1 MPLRQCP
8 PGIICFSPSTLVFMI
23 FLIIA
28 LFGIFYFLQQ
38 NAATSFSLAQPQQA
52 PPVVINQIEKG
63 GDDRWSKTPAI
74 NTISFAGGD
83 DRYTQAPLPLRQ
95 DPWLTPTRLASA
107 PALNIPT
114 RGFAPDY
121 KPMGTLKRADGT
133 YLPLY
138 GRPTTRSDRFN
149 YYTRTDTY
157 NPVPLPLEYKKRNC
171 MDDVG
176 CNEIMSGEELRIAG
190 EGHPLKV
197 SLYNTEIPVV
207 L

>member
-28 LFGIFYFLQQ
+28 LFGIFYFLQL
-38 NAATSFSLAQPQQA
+38 NATHSPTPSRLFSTSQSPQPQPLA
-52 PPVVINQIEKG
+52 IINQIEKG
-63 GDDRWSKTPAI
+63 
-74 NTISFAGGD
+74 D
-83 DRYTQAPLPLRQ
+83 DRYSQAPLPLRES
-95 DPWLTPTRLASA
+95 PWFTPPRLSSA

-121 KPMGTLKRADGT
+121 KPMGTLKRGDGS

-157 NPVPLPLEYKKRNC
+157 NPVPLPLEFKRRNC

-176 CNEIMSGEELRIAG
+176 CNEISSGEELRIAG
-190 EGHPLKV
+190 EHQPLKV

>member
-63 GDDRWSKTPAI
+63 GDDRYS
-74 NTISFAGGD
+74 
-83 DRYTQAPLPLRQ
+83 QAPLPLRQ

-157 NPVPLPLEYKKRNC
+157 NPVPLPLEFKKRNC

>member
-1 MPLRQCP
+1 MPTRQCP
-8 PGIICFSPSTLVFMI
+8 PGIICFSPSTLVFLI

-28 LFGIFYFLQQ
+28 LFGIFYFLQL
-38 NAATSFSLAQPQQA
+38 NSSPSIRHYTTAASAPQA
-52 PPVVINQIEKG
+52 PPVAIINQIDK
-63 GDDRWSKTPAI
+63 
-74 NTISFAGGD
+74 GD

-95 DPWLTPTRLASA
+95 SPWLTPTRLSSA

-157 NPVPLPLEYKKRNC
+157 NPVPLPLEFKRRNC

-176 CNEIMSGEELRIAG
+176 CNEISSGEELRIAG
-190 EGHPLKV
+190 EHNPLKV

>member
-1 MPLRQCP
+1 MPVRQCP
-8 PGIICFSPSTLVFMI
+8 PGIICFSPSTLVSLI

-28 LFGIFYFLQQ
+28 LFGIFYFLQL
-38 NAATSFSLAQPQQA
+38 NATSNTHTIHYKQRQQQQA
-52 PPVVINQIEKG
+52 PPVIINQIDK
-63 GDDRWSKTPAI
+63 
-74 NTISFAGGD
+74 GD
-83 DRYTQAPLPLRQ
+83 DRYSQAPLPLRES
-95 DPWLTPTRLASA
+95 PWLAPTRLSSA

-157 NPVPLPLEYKKRNC
+157 NPVPLPLEFKKRNC

-176 CNEIMSGEELRIAG
+176 CNEVSSGEEFRIAG
-190 EGHPLKV
+190 EHKPLQV

>member
-1 MPLRQCP
+1 MPIRQCP
-8 PGIICFSPSTLVFMI
+8 PGIICFSPSTLVSLI

-28 LFGIFYFLQQ
+28 LFGIFYFLQL
-38 NAATSFSLAQPQQA
+38 NATSGQSPIRYEQRQHQQTQPISI
-52 PPVVINQIEKG
+52 INQIDK
-63 GDDRWSKTPAI
+63 
-74 NTISFAGGD
+74 GD
-83 DRYTQAPLPLRQ
+83 DRYSQAPLPLRQ
-95 DPWLTPTRLASA
+95 SPWLAPTRLSFA

-121 KPMGTLKRADGT
+121 KPMGTLKRSDGS

-157 NPVPLPLEYKKRNC
+157 NPVPLPLEFKRRNC

-176 CNEIMSGEELRIAG
+176 CNEISSGEELRIAG